1 MMIQDYCVD
10 QLHVRAF
17 DTRQEMG
24 DCAGQEA
31 AACLKRLLAEQ
42 DEVNV
47 IFAAAPSQNETLA
60 ALCAEEGIDWSRV
73 NAFHMDEYI
82 GLSDTH
88 SASFR
93 HFLRKAIFDRFPF
106 KSVNLI
112 DGSAEDISAELARYT
127 ELMNSHPADICI
139 LGVGE
144 NGHIAF
150 NDPWTADFNDPAVI
164 KAVDLDERCRMQ
176 QVHDGCFAT
185 LDDVP
190 THALTLTVPALMHAA
205 QVFCVV
211 PAATKARAVRDTLLG
226 DIRTACPA
234 SILRRHPAATLY
246 LDADSASL
254 L

>member
-1 MMIQDYCVD
+1 M
-10 QLHVRAF
+10 
-17 DTRQEMG
+17 
-24 DCAGQEA
+24 
-31 AACLKRLLAEQ
+31 
-42 DEVNV
+42 
-47 IFAAAPSQNETLA
+47 LA
-60 ALCAEEGIDWSRV
+60 ALAAQPGIEWNRV

-82 GLSDTH
+82 GLAPD
-88 SASFR
+88 APQGFAN
-93 HFLRKAIFDRFPF
+93 FLRAAIFTKVPFRSVNCLDGTAASRDPAAECARYSQLLRRFP
-106 KSVNLI
+106 V
-112 DGSAEDISAELARYT
+112 DIT
-127 ELMNSHPADICI
+127 CMGI
-139 LGVGE
+139 GE

-150 NDPWTADFNDPAVI
+150 NDPPVADFDDPALV
-164 KAVDLDERCRMQ
+164 KP
-176 QVHDGCFAT
+176 
-185 LDDVP
+185 VP